1 MHCTARRAG
10 VAKSWLESTATDTCE
25 GSAATLRKAAIMS
38 IQTTTLPKPTTRPSS
53 VAAACGALFLCAG
66 TLAAQSAPSTH
77 GSIAPLAQLD
87 NAVESLVG
95 RVSPSIVQVLVT
107 ALGPVAAPGRALMVE
122 REQVIGSGVVVDS
135 GGLILTNAH
144 VVSGAER
151 VKVAL
156 APAAGG
162 SVFDARVIGLDKET
176 DLAVLKVETTGLR
189 PLRFG
194 DSDRLHEGQLAF
206 TFGSP
211 AGLANSVT
219 MGVVSS
225 VAREIDPDHPIVY
238 IQTDAPI
245 NPGNSGGALVD
256 TEGELVGINT
266 FILSQSGGSEG
277 LGFAVPSNI
286 AEFVYRQ
293 LQAHGHVH
301 RGAIGMTGQEVNP
314 VLAKGLGLGRD
325 WGILVEDVVPGGPAA
340 TAGLAVGDVV
350 VGLNDQ
356 PVGSLAAFVTDVTMR
371 NVGRA
376 VRLTVLRGPERL
388 AIQVPV
394 VEQRDSLDR
403 LVGWLDPE
411 KNAIRRIGI
420 LGVAIDSTTAPLLPG
435 LRIPTGVLVVAR
447 AVDAGGVETGLL
459 PGDVIHAVNRT
470 PVGSVADLRGRLR
483 ALKSGDAVVLGIE
496 RQGALMFLPF
506 EFD

>member
-1 MHCTARRAG
+1 MWPYGRSRRCATGRVASARRECREPRADPPIPRVQRGNIFWEITRLHCTARRAG

-107 ALGPVAAPGRALMVE
+107 ALGPVAAPGRALMVA

-156 APAAGG
+156 APVAGG

-225 VAREIDPDHPIVY
+225 VARE
-238 IQTDAPI
+238 
-245 NPGNSGGALVD
+245 
-256 TEGELVGINT
+256 
-266 FILSQSGGSEG
+266 
-277 LGFAVPSNI
+277 
-286 AEFVYRQ
+286 
-293 LQAHGHVH
+293 
-301 RGAIGMTGQEVNP
+301 VNP
-314 VLAKGLGLGRD
+314 VLAKGLGLGRG

-350 VGLNDQ
+350 VGLHDQ

-470 PVGSVADLRGRLR
+470 SVGSVADLRARLR
-483 ALKSGDAVVLGIE
+483 ALKSGDAVGFGIE